1 MRNIVLILF
10 SLLSLSVYAQN
21 KETKD
26 KQKKV
31 FDSKY
36 ILLEDMYND
45 PHFPKKCVDKVAIQI
60 KHVIAYIEEGG
71 HSKNEIQTKF
81 DKMTIEIN
89 KLQTYFEDN
98 GSEIETVARESIGET
113 IESILQYFNINI
125 ECEEAL
131 RERDW

>member
-26 KQKKV
+26 EQKKV

-36 ILLEDMYND
+36 ILLEDMHND
-45 PHFPKKCVDKVAIQI
+45 PQFPKKCVDKVTIQI
-60 KHVIAYIEEGG
+60 
-71 HSKNEIQTKF
+71 N
-81 DKMTIEIN
+81 
-89 KLQTYFEDN
+89 
-98 GSEIETVARESIGET
+98 
-113 IESILQYFNINI
+113 
-125 ECEEAL
+125 EEAL